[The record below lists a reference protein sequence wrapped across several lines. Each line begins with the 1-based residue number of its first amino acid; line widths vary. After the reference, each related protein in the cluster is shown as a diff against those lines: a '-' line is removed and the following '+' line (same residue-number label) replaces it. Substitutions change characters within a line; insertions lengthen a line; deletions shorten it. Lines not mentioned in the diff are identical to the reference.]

1 MIRYRITELTPKR
14 PGKGVRIV
22 LAPIEDS
29 RATYLAYVKAL
40 RAMNRALVAEVRTGI
55 IPVYRVDRLTV
66 DVDRSTF
73 QRIRALAVMLSRVAS
88 DTVERVLGLES
99 RRHTERFMDEARK
112 ALGIDLGAIV
122 RAEDLDEYLRRA
134 VARNTSLITSLSEDM
149 VKRIEQTVIANELN
163 GRSVATLKKAL
174 VEQFGIVDRR
184 AQLIARDQTAKLN
197 SDMNRIRQTQAG
209 IESYE
214 WATSHDERVRPLHQG
229 LDGDQYKWGERTGA
243 EDGLPPGQP
252 IQCRCV
258 ARGVVEF

>member
-14 PGKGVRIV
+14 PGKGARIV

-29 RATYLAYVKAL
+29 RVTYLAYIKAL
-40 RAMNRALVAEVRTGI
+40 RAMNRALISEVRTGI
-55 IPVYRVDRLTV
+55 IPAYRVDRLTV
-66 DVDRSTF
+66 DVDRNTF
-73 QRIRALAVMLSRVAS
+73 RRIRELAAMLARTATE
-88 DTVERVLGLES
+88 TVERVLGLEA
-99 RRHTERFMDEARK
+99 RRHTERFMDEARE
-112 ALGIDLGAIV
+112 AFGIDLSAIV
-122 RAEDLDEYLRRA
+122 QAEDLDEYLRVA

-149 VKRIEQTVIANELN
+149 VKRVEQTVIANEMN
-163 GRSVATLKKAL
+163 GRSVAALKKAL

-214 WATSHDERVRPLHQG
+214 WSTSHDERVRPLHQG